1 MKLLYTLII
10 FNIFLFSVTFPKDKY
25 PHFSDKNKQLE
36 FSTLKL
42 TVSKVNKRISTIQG
56 GGAEFSSLEL
66 YNSLVDT
73 LSSISILNVNEIETD
88 FLFEYEYEIKQ
99 NNMVLDDIRFLRIV
113 GLFEKADSTLINYQ
127 NLLIQY
133 YNSKAFFYSDA
144 AQSMKILEKNEYKSN
159 VEKNELKTLKKMF
172 ISSISYLM
180 IQNYNLQEC
189 IDNHDCN
196 HFNNSFSGDRSKSYQ
211 RNDLIIKSS
220 YGLILSYFFYDFF
233 KDYLS
238 IKSNYKESTYY
249 KFEEKQPLLIQKL
262 NREEVDILINHYNR
276 LIYNNIQNK

>member
-1 MKLLYTLII
+1 MKLLYPLII
-10 FNIFLFSVTFPKDKY
+10 LNIFLFSSAFPQNEY
-25 PHFSDKNKQLE
+25 PYFSDKNKQLE

-127 NLLIQY
+127 DLLIQY

-144 AQSMKILEKNEYKSN
+144 AQSMKILEKNEYKRN
-159 VEKNELKTLKKMF
+159 VGKNELKTLKKMF

-180 IQNYNLQEC
+180 IQNYNFQGC
-189 IDNHDCN
+189 IDDHECN
-196 HFNNSFSGDRSKSYQ
+196 HFNSFSGDGSKSYK

-262 NREEVDILINHYNR
+262 NPEEVDILINHYNR